1 MSYIGEE
8 EFIYTNN
15 PQEGIHSGG
24 FSVKSIMMKG
34 GMSPIMT
41 LNTNETSQK
50 GGTPQVSDLF
60 NDLVIPSWIL
70 SYNQYGGEVKK
81 QNHKNNHDHE
91 SDSESDSSDVIDDD
105 LHDKLL
111 NLVRHHDNKQN
122 KKNKITKSKNK
133 MTSNSKKGGNT
144 KKRR

>member
-1 MSYIGEE
+1 MSNLGPE

-15 PQEGIHSGG
+15 PEEGIHSGG

-41 LNTNETSQK
+41 LNTNEPNQT
-50 GGTPQVSDLF
+50 GGSPQVSDLF
-60 NDLVIPSWIL
+60 NNLVVPSWVL
-70 SYNQYGGEVKK
+70 SYNQSGGEIKK
-81 QNHKNNHDHE
+81 QHNND
-91 SDSESDSSDVIDDD
+91 SDSDDEVIDDD

-111 NLVRHHDNKQN
+111 DLVRHHETQN
-122 KKNKITKSKNK
+122 KKNKGTRNKNK
-133 MTSNSKKGGNT
+133 NSNPNKKGGNT